1 MPPGELQTFWLVFP
15 SKPLHPPGKRPP
27 FHPQIVPLPFV
38 NLFAL
43 STPCSRRGNARPTV
57 WQLPAAAAVSGPCPP
72 GILRGNAL
80 LFSFPTPVFCGL
92 YHFSS
97 RNPSNVPVK
106 SYFFQREMA
115 NCHPVPP
122 SGFKKPHSA
131 NTLSKA
137 RRINS
142 SKISRFLPLK
152 SACISFLRPFSP
164 SKFDSPVDFFVYKWT
179 FCWYDMII

>member
-57 WQLPAAAAVSGPCPP
+57 WQLPAAAAVSGPGPP

-152 SACISFLRPFSP
+152 SAGISFLRPFSP